1 LRDCQRH
8 SDEVACAVGDPALS
22 TLRREGAIDDAETP
36 ALGARER
43 ARRDASEEGREQ
55 EHADGVLRRDG
66 DGVSRRR
73 RMELGCEERSA
84 QGLEP
89 VTERSMAAL
98 AALRS
103 HEPCPLRTRSASL
116 GSSRKR
122 RNARARPDETRHAQH
137 DGNHAAALMQLTVPF
152 AIAAQGLLQ
161 PPQLFT
167 SGATVG

>member
-8 SDEVACAVGDPALS
+8 SDEVACAVGDPALA
-22 TLRREGAIDDAETP
+22 TLRREGAIDDAETLT
-36 ALGARER
+36 LGARER

-55 EHADGVLRRDG
+55 EHADDVLRRDG

-89 VTERSMAAL
+89 VTERSMDAL

-103 HEPCPLRTRSASL
+103 HEPLSASHE
-116 GSSRKR
+116 KR
-122 RNARARPDETRHAQH
+122 VVGLVAQATHRAR
-137 DGNHAAALMQLTVPF
+137 GLTKRVTPSTTG
-152 AIAAQGLLQ
+152 IT
-161 PPQLFT
+161 PPLAKPTQ
-167 SGATVG
+167 ATCRQRT